1 MNTLFNVKD
10 MNFVLTGGLGQIG
23 LKLSEYLE
31 QNGSKIII
39 VDVFNQK
46 KINKLKKK
54 FSFLKSRNI
63 KLLNI
68 DISKKKKLRIQLK

>member
-1 MNTLFNVKD
+1 MNTLFNVKN

-39 VDVFNQK
+39 VDIFDPKKLEKLEK
-46 KINKLKKK
+46 KI
-54 FSFLKSRNI
+54 SFLKSKNI
-63 KLLNI
+63 KILNI
-68 DISKKKKLRIQLK
+68 RYFKKRKN

>member
-1 MNTLFNVKD
+1 MNTLFDVKN
-10 MNFVLTGGLGQIG
+10 MNFVITGGLGQIG

-39 VDVFNQK
+39 LDVFNQK

-54 FSFLKSRNI
+54 ILIFK
-63 KLLNI
+63 
-68 DISKKKKLRIQLK
+68 IQEY